1 MMEQMRVGNR
11 PQNSGIIL
19 LSVGT
24 YFFLTVTFQLAAL
37 HPVTADPRNRYSQL
51 KWNLDPEQLL
61 NLYYSRIPS
70 YKQQRSNFVWQKRG
84 PGSEFLG
91 KRSDIQSI
99 DKRVPGSEFLG
110 KRVPGSEFLGKRVPG
125 SEFLGKR
132 VPGSEFLGKRVP
144 GSEFLGKRVPGSEF
158 LGKRVPGSEFLG
170 KRVPGSE
177 FLGKRVPG
185 SEFLGK
191 RVPGSEFLGKRVPGS
206 EFLGKRVPGSEFLG
220 KRVPGSEFLGK
231 RSNIDYDNENV
242 ILQNDDDDINASDLT
257 KLVKRSPEVAGEDG
271 VQGVRNAF
279 EASLH

>member
-1 MMEQMRVGNR
+1 MTAKIPSVGLLWLFGLIYVLGYSCQLCQGINWSKQPEQQ
-11 PQNSGIIL
+11 QNL
-19 LSVGT
+19 LSWW
-24 YFFLTVTFQLAAL
+24 YA
-37 HPVTADPRNRYSQL
+37 H
-51 KWNLDPEQLL
+51 
-61 NLYYSRIPS
+61 
-70 YKQQRSNFVWQKRG
+70 KRA

-91 KRSDIQSI
+91 KRSSTPTEYELQ
-99 DKRVPGSEFLG
+99 FLG

-191 RVPGSEFLGKRVPGS
+191 RHTMPSLTPEEEVEL
-206 EFLGKRVPGSEFLG
+206 
-220 KRVPGSEFLGK
+220 
-231 RSNIDYDNENV
+231 YNV
-242 ILQNDDDDINASDLT
+242 MEDLT
-257 KLVKRSPEVAGEDG
+257 NQKRTLEVPIPYAQNTDRLRYELNTEG
-271 VQGVRNAF
+271 
-279 EASLH
+279 H

>member
-1 MMEQMRVGNR
+1 MTAKIPSAGLLWLFGLIYVLGYSCQLCQGINWSKRPEQQ
-11 PQNSGIIL
+11 QNL
-19 LSVGT
+19 LSWW
-24 YFFLTVTFQLAAL
+24 YA
-37 HPVTADPRNRYSQL
+37 H
-51 KWNLDPEQLL
+51 
-61 NLYYSRIPS
+61 
-70 YKQQRSNFVWQKRG
+70 KRA

-91 KRSDIQSI
+91 KRSSGPTEYELQEL

-191 RVPGSEFLGKRVPGS
+191 RVPGSEFLGKRHTMPSLTAEEEV
-206 EFLGKRVPGSEFLG
+206 EL
-220 KRVPGSEFLGK
+220 
-231 RSNIDYDNENV
+231 YNV
-242 ILQNDDDDINASDLT
+242 MEDLT
-257 KLVKRSPEVAGEDG
+257 NQKRTLEVPIPYAQNTDRLRYELNTEG
-271 VQGVRNAF
+271 
-279 EASLH
+279 H

>member
-1 MMEQMRVGNR
+1 MTANIPSAGLLWLFGLIYVLGYSCQLCQGVSWSKRPEQQ
-11 PQNSGIIL
+11 QNL
-19 LSVGT
+19 LSWW
-24 YFFLTVTFQLAAL
+24 YA
-37 HPVTADPRNRYSQL
+37 H
-51 KWNLDPEQLL
+51 
-61 NLYYSRIPS
+61 
-70 YKQQRSNFVWQKRG
+70 KRA

-91 KRSDIQSI
+91 KRSSGPTGHELREL

-206 EFLGKRVPGSEFLG
+206 EFLGKRSHHMPSLTPQEEVEL
-220 KRVPGSEFLGK
+220 
-231 RSNIDYDNENV
+231 YNV
-242 ILQNDDDDINASDLT
+242 MEDLT
-257 KLVKRSPEVAGEDG
+257 NQKRTLEVPIPYAQKTDRLRYELNTED
-271 VQGVRNAF
+271 
-279 EASLH
+279 H